1 MNTNL
6 LIKRAE
12 PKHIPSIASI
22 QTHYALNTVLTFATA
37 GLTDAEFEAR
47 YQNMVSEN
55 HLPFLVAVIPRKR
68 RPEKFEVQRQG
79 TQTPVESHDEGE
91 EVVVGYTY
99 LSPFRP
105 SLPAYTHTGELSL
118 FVHPEHLYKGIG
130 SALLEKL
137 LEACGQ
143 SRIREVLAV
152 MAVDVETIGAGL
164 GLRDWYVGWGF
175 EEVGKM
181 ERVGWK
187 MGRW

>member
-1 MNTNL
+1 M
-6 LIKRAE
+6 
-12 PKHIPSIASI
+12 
-22 QTHYALNTVLTFATA
+22 
-37 GLTDAEFEAR
+37 
-47 YQNMVSEN
+47 
-55 HLPFLVAVIPRKR
+55 
-68 RPEKFEVQRQG
+68 
-79 TQTPVESHDEGE
+79 
-91 EVVVGYTY
+91 VVGYTY

-105 SLPAYTHTGELSL
+105 SLPAYTHTGELCL
-118 FVHPEHLYKGIG
+118 FVHHEHHYKGIG

-152 MAVDVETIGAGL
+152 MAVDSETIGAGL

-175 EEVGKM
+175 REVGMM